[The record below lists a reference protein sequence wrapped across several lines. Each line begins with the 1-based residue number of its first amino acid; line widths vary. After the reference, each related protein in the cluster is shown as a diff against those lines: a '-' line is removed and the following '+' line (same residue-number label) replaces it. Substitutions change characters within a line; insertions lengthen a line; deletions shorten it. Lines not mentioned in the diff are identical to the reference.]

1 MKWTLF
7 QATRSQN
14 YIFIEKENPFGARVF
29 IFVPNSM
36 IIRLTTFIIF
46 LLLGSLLLE
55 QICFFCLTGEVIE
68 LNDANP
74 TEADVSADV
83 KVKDSYAN
91 ISLLEDAL
99 HAAYLGIC
107 ASIFSPNYRF
117 ISSDGRQAL
126 TYGTIFSPPPNL
138 RS

>member
-7 QATRSQN
+7 RATRSQN
-14 YIFIEKENPFGARVF
+14 YIFIEKENPFAARVF

-55 QICFFCLTGEVIE
+55 QICFCCLTGEVIE

-74 TEADVSADV
+74 IEADVSADV
-83 KVKDSYAN
+83 KVKDSYTS

-99 HAAYLGIC
+99 HTAYLGIC
-107 ASIFSPNYRF
+107 VSMFFLHYCF
-117 ISSDGRQAL
+117 ISSDCRRAL